1 MNILTLFFIKLPII
15 NKIIDKIKVEVISKF
30 KECKIPP
37 TLYILTCTY
46 KNILDN
52 KFLAEIFI
60 GLSFLRIENYSSFGV
75 FLYCIFE
82 KKYVQEENR
91 VF

>member
-1 MNILTLFFIKLPII
+1 MLKNFKRRVSRQNNNPPITGEGIQNLLNILTLFFIKLPII

-46 KNILDN
+46 KNI
-52 KFLAEIFI
+52 
-60 GLSFLRIENYSSFGV
+60 
-75 FLYCIFE
+75 
-82 KKYVQEENR
+82 
-91 VF
+91 

>member
-1 MNILTLFFIKLPII
+1 MLKNFKIRVSRQNNNPPITGEGIQNLLNIVTLFFIKLPII

-46 KNILDN
+46 KNILD
-52 KFLAEIFI
+52 KL
-60 GLSFLRIENYSSFGV
+60 
-75 FLYCIFE
+75 
-82 KKYVQEENR
+82 
-91 VF
+91 

>member
-1 MNILTLFFIKLPII
+1 MLKNFKRRVSRQNNNPPITGEGIQNLLNILTLFFIKLPII

-46 KNILDN
+46 KNILD
-52 KFLAEIFI
+52 K
-60 GLSFLRIENYSSFGV
+60 
-75 FLYCIFE
+75 LYNNAYKI
-82 KKYVQEENR
+82 
-91 VF
+91 

>member
-1 MNILTLFFIKLPII
+1 MLKNFKIRVSRQNNNPPITGEGIQNLLNILTLFFIKLPII

-46 KNILDN
+46 KNILD
-52 KFLAEIFI
+52 KL
-60 GLSFLRIENYSSFGV
+60 
-75 FLYCIFE
+75 
-82 KKYVQEENR
+82 
-91 VF
+91 

>member
-1 MNILTLFFIKLPII
+1 MLRNFKIRVSRQNNNPPITGEGIQNLLNILTLFFIKLPII

-46 KNILDN
+46 KNILD
-52 KFLAEIFI
+52 KL
-60 GLSFLRIENYSSFGV
+60 
-75 FLYCIFE
+75 
-82 KKYVQEENR
+82 
-91 VF
+91 

>member
-1 MNILTLFFIKLPII
+1 MLKNFNIRVSRQNNNPPITGEGIQNLLNILTLFFIKLPII

-46 KNILDN
+46 KNILD
-52 KFLAEIFI
+52 KL
-60 GLSFLRIENYSSFGV
+60 
-75 FLYCIFE
+75 
-82 KKYVQEENR
+82 
-91 VF
+91 

>member
-1 MNILTLFFIKLPII
+1 MLKNFKRRVSRQNNNPPITGEGIQNLLNILTLFFIKLPII

-46 KNILDN
+46 KNILD
-52 KFLAEIFI
+52 KL
-60 GLSFLRIENYSSFGV
+60 
-75 FLYCIFE
+75 
-82 KKYVQEENR
+82 
-91 VF
+91 

>member
-1 MNILTLFFIKLPII
+1 MLKNFKRRVSRQNNNPPITGEGIQNLLNIVTLLFIKLPII

-46 KNILDN
+46 KNILD
-52 KFLAEIFI
+52 KL
-60 GLSFLRIENYSSFGV
+60 
-75 FLYCIFE
+75 
-82 KKYVQEENR
+82 
-91 VF
+91 

>member
-1 MNILTLFFIKLPII
+1 MLKNFKRRVSRQNNNPPITGEGIQNLLNIVTLFFIKLPII

-46 KNILDN
+46 KNILD
-52 KFLAEIFI
+52 KL
-60 GLSFLRIENYSSFGV
+60 
-75 FLYCIFE
+75 
-82 KKYVQEENR
+82 
-91 VF
+91 